1 MKIHMDI
8 PLQFFFFFFES
19 LWSCSVLQR
28 ASACASVL
36 VCPVSPHRIL
46 WTQTGDVSECC
57 ENGIT
62 GKLIRKQVWDLF
74 GSGLG
79 HKHVL
84 ECLLL
89 LCRLTNCR
97 STTGALMNDNSNNR
111 YSLKILH
118 SWQTNKETCK
128 PLYIKKFF
136 GLFFN
141 SIGQIDLNLKL
152 KLLFAFTSVV

>member
-1 MKIHMDI
+1 
-8 PLQFFFFFFES
+8 
-19 LWSCSVLQR
+19 
-28 ASACASVL
+28 
-36 VCPVSPHRIL
+36 
-46 WTQTGDVSECC
+46 
-57 ENGIT
+57 
-62 GKLIRKQVWDLF
+62 
-74 GSGLG
+74 
-79 HKHVL
+79 
-84 ECLLL
+84 
-89 LCRLTNCR
+89 
-97 STTGALMNDNSNNR
+97 MNDNSNNR